1 MLLEVL
7 ISSTPTDKTFFYA
20 DVSMKNQPS
29 VGQIVKVKF
38 RKKVQV
44 RLIINRHKK
53 VDLDFKLTEIDK
65 ILENHSF
72 KQEIL

>member
-7 ISSTPTDKTFFYA
+7 ISSTPTDKTFFYVSN
-20 DVSMKNQPS
+20 VSMKNQPS

-44 RLIINRHKK
+44 
-53 VDLDFKLTEIDK
+53 D
-65 ILENHSF
+65 
-72 KQEIL
+72 